1 MVFGAIQAIFFEKR
15 QKIWI
20 SAFLTD
26 FQKNG
31 SSYAKMALRNPWDG
45 PNDLFWNGF
54 QPQNIWQDFWKSV
67 PGTFKILQT
76 TNLNQLSI
84 VKSIDWGVVS
94 DENVRKCKKS
104 QEYVGN

>member
-1 MVFGAIQAIFFEKR
+1 MAFLAIQAIFFEKR

-54 QPQNIWQDFWKSV
+54 QPQNIWQVFWKSV

-76 TNLNQLSI
+76 TNLKDI
-84 VKSIDWGVVS
+84 VMGKIHSFRRFQKWLNS
-94 DENVRKCKKS
+94 
-104 QEYVGN
+104 